1 MTTAISCAVQTRLYS
16 GGRVV
21 EQGFGFGE
29 LAGHLSDHPEAVA
42 WLDLLEPS
50 AADLA
55 VVAAEFGLH
64 PLAVEDALAE
74 HERPKL
80 DRYPDHLFV
89 NVYAVAFD
97 HVGDVSPKAHKVE
110 ISAFVT
116 ERALIT
122 VHKDEGDVDKLVKR
136 WDSDADLAASGGVN
150 FLLYGLFDVVVDS
163 QYAAARQVDEA
174 MDPIEDRMLGEGG
187 APRAV
192 RLHGFG
198 LRRALAMLRRAVAP
212 MQDVVAEVNRADSDL
227 VDDQL
232 RPYYRD
238 VQDHAERA
246 LESIEHSLTRI
257 TELLDADLNEQSNI
271 LNDTTRKLAAW
282 AAIIAVPTALTGYFG
297 QNLPY
302 PGYEQPWGFVLSTAL
317 IVVTGAAL
325 YYYLK
330 KRGWL

>member
-1 MTTAISCAVQTRLYS
+1 MTTAISCPVQIRLYS
-16 GGRVV
+16 EGRVMN
-21 EQGFGFGE
+21 QDFAYGD
-29 LAGHLSDHPEAVA
+29 LAAALRDHPDAVA

-50 AADLA
+50 APDLA
-55 VVAAEFGLH
+55 TVGAEYGLH
-64 PLAVEDALAE
+64 PLAIEDALAD

-89 NVYAVAFD
+89 NVYAVSVPHAEEK
-97 HVGDVSPKAHKVE
+97 PHKVE

-116 ERALIT
+116 KRVLIT
-122 VHKDEGDVDKLVKR
+122 VHKGAGDVDKLTQR
-136 WDSDADLAASGGVN
+136 WDQDPDLAASGGIN

-163 QYAAARQVDEA
+163 QYDAARRIDEA
-174 MDPIEDRMLGEGG
+174 MDKIEDAMLGEGG
-187 APRAV
+187 APRPV
-192 RLHGFG
+192 RMHGFA
-198 LRRALAMLRRAVAP
+198 LRRTLAQLRRAVAP
-212 MQDVVAEVNRADSDL
+212 MEDVVAEILRPDGDL
-227 VDDQL
+227 VDDDL

-238 VQDHAERA
+238 VEDHAERA

-271 LNDTTRKLAAW
+271 LNDITRKLAAW

-302 PGYEQPWGFVLSTAL
+302 PGYAQPWGFAMSSVL
-317 IVVTGAAL
+317 IVVMATSL
-325 YYYLK
+325 YFYLK